1 MDKVEHVKNS
11 IYGNPLYSN
20 SEGHTLNLKRGIA
33 DLSSDLVTAINSAG
47 R

>member
-11 IYGNPLYSN
+11 IYAASSDGQNIM
-20 SEGHTLNLKRGIA
+20 LKRGIA
-33 DLSSDLVTAINSAG
+33 DLSSDLVSAINSAG